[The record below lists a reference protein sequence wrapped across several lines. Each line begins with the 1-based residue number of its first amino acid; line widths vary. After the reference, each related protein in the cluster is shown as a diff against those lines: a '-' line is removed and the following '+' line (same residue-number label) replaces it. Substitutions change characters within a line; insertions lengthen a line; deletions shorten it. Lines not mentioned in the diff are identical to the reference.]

1 MNKKEMIFMKAAQG
15 VRPKTMPIVVEIQMV
30 ISPGFKKMLEQY
42 GFQGIVRNAELCAKA
57 TIMPID
63 DFGFDAAIH
72 MSDLLYPAEAMGLK
86 IKHTIQGPQV
96 ENPVRTKSDVEK
108 VSVPD
113 PEEGM
118 PIWLNA
124 LRMARKELEGRVPI
138 IGWVGGPFSMASFIV
153 EGKVPIPFDKVKRM
167 MATDPKTLHAL
178 LGKLTEMCI
187 RFIPA
192 QIKAG
197 ADVIMILDLGPA
209 WFSPKHYQE
218 FAFPYIKQIVDAVKT
233 PEVPIFFHT
242 DGTSFLSAPIAD
254 LNVDIIGFDWTINLA
269 DGIKR
274 TGGKKTVLGNMEPY
288 LLFGPDRVI
297 EKRVREIAEE
307 GKSAPAHIFSLGG
320 WVIMDT
326 PFEKLK
332 YLVDLVHS
340 L

>member
-15 VRPKTMPIVVEIQMV
+15 VRTKTIPIVVEIQMV
-30 ISPGFKKMLEQY
+30 VSPGFKKMLEQY
-42 GFQGIVRNAELCAKA
+42 GFQGIVRNAELCAKS
-57 TIMPID
+57 TVMPID

-72 MSDLLYPAEAMGLK
+72 MSDLLYPTEGMGLK
-86 IKHTIQGPQV
+86 IQHTMKGPQV
-96 ENPVRTKSDVEK
+96 ENPVKTKSDVEK
-108 VSVPD
+108 LSVPD
-113 PEEGM
+113 PDEGM

-124 LRMARKELEGRVPI
+124 LRMAKKELEGRVPI
-138 IGWVGGPFSMASFIV
+138 IGWVGGPFCMASFIV
-153 EGKVPIPFDKVKRM
+153 EGKVPIPFDKMKRM
-167 MATDPKTLHAL
+167 MVTDPATLHAL
-178 LGKLTEMCI
+178 LAKLTAMCI

-209 WFSPKHYQE
+209 WFSPAHYQE
-218 FAFPYIKQIVDAVKT
+218 FAFPYVKRIIDAVKS
-233 PEVPIFFHT
+233 PEVPIFLHT

-288 LLFGPDRVI
+288 LLFGPDDMI
-297 EKRVREIAEE
+297 EKRMREIVAE
-307 GKSAPAHIFSLGG
+307 GKGAPAHIFSLGG
-320 WVIMDT
+320 WVIRDT

-332 YLVDLVHS
+332 FLVDLVHS